1 MTIALVTDSTADIPQ
16 ELQSTFS
23 ISVMPNFIMIDGKTY
38 RDGVDLTRKEFYEM
52 MPSLS
57 ALPSTGTAP
66 PDSYIELYKRL
77 FKQGYE
83 RIISVH
89 ASGKLS
95 GILNSVQVA
104 AQSFAGKVSVVD
116 SGSLSMGTG
125 WQIIEAAEAIIK
137 GYTVDRVLDC
147 IEAIKRKVR
156 VFAMLDTLEFVRR
169 SGRVSWARASIGAML
184 SIKPFVELKEGVVLS
199 YGQVRTWR
207 KGFDYLLNIY
217 RSLLPVRRLAVLHT
231 NAEAEANQFIDAL
244 DLEGAARPLVIN
256 VTSAIGTHVGPHG
269 LGFAVVQE

>member
-1 MTIALVTDSTADIPQ
+1 
-16 ELQSTFS
+16 
-23 ISVMPNFIMIDGKTY
+23 
-38 RDGVDLTRKEFYEM
+38 
-52 MPSLS
+52 
-57 ALPSTGTAP
+57 
-66 PDSYIELYKRL
+66 
-77 FKQGYE
+77 
-83 RIISVH
+83 
-89 ASGKLS
+89 
-95 GILNSVQVA
+95 LNSVQVA